1 MDKQP
6 ASRAPVAGGF
16 LLAISLIAGVVIGV
30 VQGQPSLGFVGGFGV
45 GLVLLAAVWAVD
57 RMRR

>member
-1 MDKQP
+1 MDRNTP
-6 ASRAPVAGGF
+6 SRTPLAGGF
-16 LLAISLIAGVVIGV
+16 LVAVGVLAGTVIGV
-30 VQGQPSLGFVGGFGV
+30 AKGQPTIGFLGGLGV